1 MIFKLE
7 EQPFVC
13 VHCGKKFMQEKTLMA
28 HMCEPKRRAM
38 QRSEKRV
45 QAGFLAWNRWYEL
58 SQNQRKPKSY
68 DDFCKSSF
76 YNAFVK
82 FGSFVTN
89 VNPLYPDKFIDFVIK
104 SGVKLDHWCR
114 DALYEKYLYEV
125 VKIEPVETAV
135 QRTLTTMLE
144 WADSNNAAWEHYF
157 KYVNTNR
164 LVTHI
169 KDGKISAWV
178 ILNCVSGKKALE
190 SMNDEQLE
198 MIQQALD
205 IAHWLKEFKRRPAD
219 VEFVKEVCK
228 ESGIE

>member
-1 MIFKLE
+1 MLA
-7 EQPFVC
+7 EQPFQC
-13 VHCGKKFMQEKTLMA
+13 VHCSKRFMQEKTLMA

-38 QRSEKRV
+38 QKGEKRV
-45 QAGFLAWNRWYEL
+45 QAGFMAWNRWYEL

-68 DDFCKSSF
+68 EDFCKSSY

-89 VNPLYPDKFIDFVIK
+89 VNPLYADKFIDFVIR

-114 DALYEKYLYEV
+114 DELYDQYLREM
-125 VKIEPVETAV
+125 VKIEPVENAV

-144 WADSNNAAWEHYF
+144 WAEANNAVWTHYF

-164 LVTHI
+164 LVQHI
-169 KDGKISAWV
+169 KDGKVSAWV
-178 ILNCVSGKKALE
+178 ILNCASGKSALE

-198 MIQQALD
+198 MIQDSLD
-205 IAHWLKEFKRRPAD
+205 IKHWLREFKSRPDD

-228 ESGIE
+228 ESGID

>member
-1 MIFKLE
+1 MLA
-7 EQPFVC
+7 EQPFEC

-38 QRSEKRV
+38 QKGEKRV
-45 QAGFLAWNRWYEL
+45 QAGFMAWNRWYEI
-58 SQNQRKPKSY
+58 SQNQRKPKLY
-68 DDFCKSSF
+68 EDFCKSSY

-89 VNPLYPDKFIDFVIK
+89 VNPLYPEKFIDFVIR

-114 DALYEKYLYEV
+114 DELYETYLYEMI
-125 VKIEPVETAV
+125 KIEPVENAV

-144 WADSNNAAWEHYF
+144 WADANNAVWTHYF

-164 LVTHI
+164 LVQHI
-169 KDGKISAWV
+169 KDGKISPWV
-178 ILNCVSGKKALE
+178 VLNCSTGKTALE
-190 SMNDEQLE
+190 SMSDEQLE
-198 MIQQALD
+198 MIQPALD
-205 IAHWLKEFKRRPAD
+205 IPHWLREFKKRTDD